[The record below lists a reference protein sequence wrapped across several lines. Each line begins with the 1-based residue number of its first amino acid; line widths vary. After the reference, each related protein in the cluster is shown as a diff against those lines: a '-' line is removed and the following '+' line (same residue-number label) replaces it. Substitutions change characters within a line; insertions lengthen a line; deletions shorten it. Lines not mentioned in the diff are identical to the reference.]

1 MNELYHDRREGHFI
15 ALLKYWRLVFN
26 DHFVIALFFLLGAMA
41 YAYAG
46 WLPKLHA
53 GEWWAPLVLI
63 VWFTVVA
70 QLGRFATLLQS
81 ADRIFLFPKSSQM
94 KSYLSGA
101 WWLSLLCG
109 ELIMIAGLV
118 VTLPMAIITLGWH
131 HGQWILV
138 EAAMLL
144 AEANWFVLSKDQLN
158 FNSSWQAGN
167 KGWFFNQWVTTLV
180 IAVTSWIQY
189 PFIGLVAAIMILLVD
204 CLATNKVTFSLNWNK
219 AIAQENQ
226 RMEQLYRFFN
236 LFTDVPTVKGQA
248 VRRQWADG
256 IINRWTKQGHPW
268 SYLFVRAYFRD
279 ADMSGLTAR
288 LTVVAML
295 VVFFIP
301 LGWLKTV
308 LALLFVYLLA
318 GELTPFYHHFDNNA
332 MVHLLPVGRKTKMSD
347 FQQLC
352 RRVLMCSAVLIAL
365 ASLGRTLMWQWSLI
379 NLIGGLLLAEFLV
392 RLMPRRLRR
401 NNNR

>member
-46 WLPKLHA
+46 WLPKLRA

-63 VWFTVVA
+63 IWFTVVA
-70 QLGRFATLLQS
+70 QFGRFATLLQP
-81 ADRIFLFPKSSQM
+81 ADRIFLLPKSSQM
-94 KSYLSGA
+94 DSYLSGA

-118 VTLPMAIITLGWH
+118 VALPLAIITLSWH
-131 HGQWILV
+131 HGQWLLAV
-138 EAAMLL
+138 LAMLL
-144 AEANWFVLSKDQLN
+144 AEANWFILAHDQLN
-158 FNSSWQAGN
+158 FNSSWQDGN
-167 KGWFFNQWVTTLV
+167 SGWLFNQWVTTLV
-180 IAVTSWIQY
+180 IAATTWTAY
-189 PFIGLVAAIMILLVD
+189 PLIGVAVAILIICVD
-204 CLATNKVTFSLNWNK
+204 YFAARRDAFSLNWNK
-219 AIAQENQ
+219 AIAQESQ

-236 LFTDVPTVKGQA
+236 LFTDVPTVKGQP
-248 VRRQWADG
+248 VRRRWADG
-256 IINRWTKQGHPW
+256 IVNRWTKQGHPW

-279 ADMSGLTAR
+279 ADMSGLVAR
-288 LTVVAML
+288 LTFVAML

-332 MVHLLPVGRKTKMSD
+332 MVYLFPVSRESKMQD

-352 RRVLMCSAVLIAL
+352 RRVLVISTFLIAL
-365 ASLGRTLMWQWSLI
+365 ASLGRTLLWQWALL
-379 NLIGGLLLAEFLV
+379 NLVGGLLLTDFLV
-392 RLMPRRLRR
+392 RLMPRRLRN